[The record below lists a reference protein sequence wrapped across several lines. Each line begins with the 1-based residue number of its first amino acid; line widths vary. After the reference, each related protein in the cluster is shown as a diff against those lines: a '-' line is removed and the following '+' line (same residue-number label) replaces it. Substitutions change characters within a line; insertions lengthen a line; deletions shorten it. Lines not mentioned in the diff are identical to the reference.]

1 MGYLRAH
8 WLGQQ
13 TLVWSFWINFAF
25 PFLLINALAQIICP
39 PYVERTSIFALLAG
53 IYLIL
58 GCLAVYPWQLVG
70 LIRACDR
77 YLDDNRNT
85 AWTTAIQWVTVIQG
99 AIVASL
105 LVIVVT
111 VFSLVQN
118 GIDLYAPSHPSAAD
132 GGPGYS
138 IELIAEGS
146 LIRFEGNF
154 ETGLS
159 SDLKKLLAEKHD
171 VRGIVL
177 NSDGGRVFEARGVAK
192 LIREHQLETYVYGM
206 CRSACTTAFIA
217 GKRRYLGEGGSL
229 GFHRYRLR
237 SVLPVIDVTAEQEK
251 DRVFYQAQGV
261 APTLLSRIFAAP
273 YESMWYPEIKE
284 LLDAKVVHQIAHT
297 EAK

>member
-13 TLVWSFWINFAF
+13 TLVWSFWINLAV
-25 PFLLINALAQIICP
+25 PFLVINALAQFIRP
-39 PYVERTSIFALLAG
+39 PYVERTSTFALLAG
-53 IYLIL
+53 TYLIL

-70 LIRACDR
+70 VMRACDR
-77 YLDDNRNT
+77 YLVDNRGT
-85 AWTTAIQWVTVIQG
+85 AWTTAIQRVTAIQG
-99 AIVASL
+99 AITASL
-105 LVIVVT
+105 AVIVVT
-111 VFSLVQN
+111 VFSLVQI
-118 GIDLYAPSHPSAAD
+118 GINWYGPSHPSVSD
-132 GGPGYS
+132 EGPGYT
-138 IELIAEGS
+138 IEFIAEGN

-217 GKRRYLGEGGSL
+217 GMRRYLGEDGRL
-229 GFHRYRLR
+229 GFHSYRLR
-237 SVLPVIDVTAEQEK
+237 TVLPAIDVAAEQEK
-251 DRVFYQAQGV
+251 DRALYQAQGV
-261 APTLLSRIFAAP
+261 APTLLSRIFDAP
-273 YESMWYPEIKE
+273 HESMWYPEVKE
-284 LLDAKVVHQIAHT
+284 LLRAKVVHQIAHT
-297 EAK
+297 EAE